1 VCDHLQLDAIV
12 RGLVTDRSQVVDPFA
27 SADIKH
33 YLHKAKHEHSGSDL
47 IAFNIQRGRD
57 HGLPA
62 YHVYLDF
69 CFGVKAYGW
78 QDLARFIPSQQ
89 LNVLRSLYRDFRDI
103 DLYTGGLS
111 EKKFPDASVGP
122 TFACIL
128 GIQYYH
134 IKFGDRYFYSHNHQ
148 AGSFSVAQLASIQ
161 NRFSLGN
168 YLCKTSDYLGEVQKN
183 PFLPVSSYNPQV
195 KCSSLPDLDYNLWK
209 EKY

>member
-1 VCDHLQLDAIV
+1 MDSII

-27 SADIKH
+27 SEDIKNH
-33 YLHKAKHEHSGSDL
+33 LYQSRGEKIGSDL

-69 CFGVKAYGW
+69 CFGVKVHGW
-78 QDLARFIPSQQ
+78 QDLARFIPTQQ
-89 LNVLRSLYRDFRDI
+89 LNVLRSLYPDFRDI

-134 IKFGDRYFYSHNHQ
+134 LKFGDRYFYSHGQQ
-148 AGSFSVAQLASIQ
+148 AGSFTPAQLSSIQ
-161 NRFSLGN
+161 NSLTLSN
-168 YLCKTSDYLGEVQKN
+168 YLCKSSDYLGEVQKK
-183 PFLPVSSYNPQV
+183 PFLPISSYNPLV
-195 KCSSLPDLDYNLWK
+195 KCSSLPDLDYSLWK
-209 EKY
+209 EKYWN